1 MPATK
6 TPGYCDLV
14 SHTPGPARSTLTTAD
29 GVDLAVYEQG
39 VPGAPTVVLVHG
51 YPDDHTVWDGV
62 AAELEDRFRV
72 VRYDVRGC
80 GASSVPD
87 NTRDYALPRLAADLA
102 AVLDAVSPHEPV
114 HLVAHD
120 WGSIQSWEAVTDPAF
135 ADRLASYTSISGP
148 SLDMAAVWLR
158 GGARRPRAALA
169 QLAHSYY
176 IGLFQLPA
184 LPELA
189 ARRGLVD
196 TLVTRSARAG
206 TPWARNRPRL
216 TPAPKDAVNG
226 IELYRANFVGRMA
239 RPRPRRTTVPVQVL
253 APTHDPHVTTPL
265 QTQAPAPY
273 VDRLHSRSIVGNHWV
288 VAQRPAMVATKITEF
303 IDHTT
308 GGPLPRSL
316 RPAATLPEGDVG
328 GRLALVTGGGSGIG
342 RATCLEL
349 ARRGADVIVADI
361 DETSAKETVALVAET
376 GREAWAYGLDVADAE
391 AWDRLAEQVVA
402 AHGVP
407 DVVVNN
413 AGIGMGGAFLDTS
426 VDDWRRII
434 DVNLYGVI
442 HGSRVFGR
450 LLAER
455 GEGGHVV
462 NVASAAAFAPSRIM
476 SAYGTT
482 KAAVLALTESL
493 RAELSYAGIGVTAVC
508 PGFVDTNISRTTRFV
523 GTDAVEQERLSANQ
537 QASYRRRNY
546 TPERLARHL
555 VDAIVADRPV
565 AAISAEARFFQ
576 LGHRYVPALT
586 RRLAR
591 LDLNEI

>member
-1 MPATK
+1 M
-6 TPGYCDLV
+6 GQR
-14 SHTPGPARSTLTTAD
+14 RSTITTDD
-29 GVDLAVYEQG
+29 GIELALHEQG
-39 VPGAPTVVLVHG
+39 VPGAATVVLVHG
-51 YPDDHTVWDGV
+51 YPDDHTVFDGV
-62 AAELEDRFRV
+62 AAELAGRFRV

-80 GASSVPD
+80 GASGVP
-87 NTRDYALPRLAADLA
+87 TATGDYALPRLAADLG

-120 WGSIQSWEAVTDPAF
+120 WGSIQAWEAVTDPAF
-135 ADRLASYTSISGP
+135 ADRLASFTSISGP

-158 GGARRPRAALA
+158 GGARRPGAALT

-176 IGLFQLPA
+176 IGLFQLPV

-189 ARRGLVD
+189 ARRGLVGA
-196 TLVTRSARAG
+196 LVTRSARAG
-206 TPWARNRPRL
+206 TPWARRRPRVSPE
-216 TPAPKDAVNG
+216 TKDAVNG
-226 IELYRANFVGRMA
+226 IELYRANVVSRMA
-239 RPRPRRTTVPVQVL
+239 RPRPRRTSVPVQVL

-265 QTQAPAPY
+265 QTEAPRPF
-273 VDRLHSRSIVGNHWV
+273 VDRLHTRSIVGNHWV
-288 VAQRPAMVATKITEF
+288 VAQRPAMVAAKITEF

-316 RPAATLPEGDVG
+316 RPASSRPEGHFG
-328 GRLALVTGGGSGIG
+328 GQLVLVTGGGSGIG

-349 ARRGADVIVADI
+349 ARRGADVVVADI
-361 DETSAKETVALVAET
+361 DETSAKETVTLVAET
-376 GREAWAYGLDVADAE
+376 GREAWAYHLDVADPE
-391 AWDRLAEQVVA
+391 AWDRLADQVTT

-434 DVNLYGVI
+434 DVNLWGVI

-493 RAELSYAGIGVTAVC
+493 RAELSYAGVGVTAVC
-508 PGFVDTNISRTTRFV
+508 PGFVDTNISKTTRFV
-523 GTDAVEQERLSANQ
+523 GTDEAEQARLSANQ

-555 VDAIVADRPV
+555 VDAVVADKPV

-576 LGHRYVPALT
+576 LGHRYAPAVT

-591 LDLNEI
+591 LDLNQI